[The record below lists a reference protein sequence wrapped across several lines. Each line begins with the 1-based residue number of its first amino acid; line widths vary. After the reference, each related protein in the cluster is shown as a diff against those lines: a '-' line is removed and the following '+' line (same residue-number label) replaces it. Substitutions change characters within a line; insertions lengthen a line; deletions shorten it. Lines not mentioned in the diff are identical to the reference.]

1 MTAWNILGGWA
12 TRVNHLVYVT
22 LRARTQA
29 IKDLAIANLLRFIQ
43 TENHALPAHRRLTVE
58 ILAHIRVYI
67 PMTLGGGDSQWRN
80 CVGDLALIPRGGN
93 SSSSPAESHFAA
105 YLRKIAK
112 GLNEVNLFDVV
123 CKVFVGVNG
132 TGATDPPPLPT
143 SVVVTTTPPPPPSPS
158 CVVVHQ
164 QCHSAR
170 PLVVV
175 HQCHSHL
182 PLPRVCY
189 FISATQTPLSL
200 LCGSASVPLIP
211 PPLLSHVVVHQC
223 HPGPQGVHGSALGRG
238 ER

>member
-1 MTAWNILGGWA
+1 M
-12 TRVNHLVYVT
+12 
-22 LRARTQA
+22 
-29 IKDLAIANLLRFIQ
+29 
-43 TENHALPAHRRLTVE
+43 E

-143 SVVVTTTPPPPPSPS
+143 SVVVTTTPPPPSPS

-211 PPLLSHVVVHQC
+211 PPPPLSC
-223 HPGPQGVHGSALGRG
+223 GSASVPPRPPGGSWERSG
-238 ER
+238 ERRKIGLTAAR

>member
-132 TGATDPPPLPT
+132 TGATDPPP
-143 SVVVTTTPPPPPSPS
+143 PPHLCGSDYDPPPS
-158 CVVVHQ
+158 
-164 QCHSAR
+164 
-170 PLVVV
+170 
-175 HQCHSHL
+175 
-182 PLPRVCY
+182 
-189 FISATQTPLSL
+189 LSL
-200 LCGSASVPLIP
+200 LCGSASAVPLSP
-211 PPLLSHVVVHQC
+211 PSCGSASVPLTPPSPSCVLLHQC
-223 HPGPQGVHGSALGRG
+223 HADPPFSIVW
-238 ER
+238 